1 MLCCGEKKTPKRQ
14 MFRSACKQPR
24 RGIIGYVVSHDI
36 ASRFVNTTPGHVSL
50 HGKFQL
56 AVETE
61 QKTRAR

>member
-1 MLCCGEKKTPKRQ
+1 

-50 HGKFQL
+50 PEKFQL